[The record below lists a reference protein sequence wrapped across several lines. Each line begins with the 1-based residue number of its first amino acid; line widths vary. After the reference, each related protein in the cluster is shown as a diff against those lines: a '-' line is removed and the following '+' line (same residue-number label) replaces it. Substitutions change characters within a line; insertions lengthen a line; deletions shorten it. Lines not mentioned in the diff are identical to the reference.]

1 MENKRLQKLLV
12 SFKNAFNG
20 LAFAFEKEQN
30 IRIEMLA
37 AVFVFL
43 AILITPLQKWEIVV
57 LVMMVFAVLI
67 LETLNTLVEKL
78 VNIFKPKINPYARVI
93 KDLMA
98 AAVFLASLAAAIVG
112 LLIFLPYIF

>member
-1 MENKRLQKLLV
+1 MRDKEFQKFIISL
-12 SFKNAFNG
+12 KNALNG
-20 LAFAFEKEQN
+20 LVFAFKKEQN

-37 AVFVFL
+37 AGFVFL

-67 LETLNTLVEKL
+67 METLNTLVEKL
-78 VNIFKPKINPYARVI
+78 INIFKPKINPYARII

-98 AAVFLASLAAAIVG
+98 AAVFLASLAAAIIG
-112 LLIFLPYIF
+112 FLIFLPYIF